1 MGILYGSRFWAEK
14 SLSHRPKNSGGWKS
28 QEELPGIRR
37 KICRFDMGRK
47 AKDQNVS
54 LECANCTTATKL
66 TFLWQACKQSLG
78 GTTKNTGVPVL
89 VEHGH
94 PGNFGIP
101 NTVEEPYP
109 KGSKGISFEQ
119 QKNLFQI
126 FLSGVFLHVLQTFF
140 TLAFWETPW
149 NPCWEIWFF
158 NNGWSSSTAPPG
170 CDMGTFLNVDAIGT
184 RWDPT
189 SYKWGYGVAING

>member
-1 MGILYGSRFWAEK
+1 MPILTKKKRHSREIPGTPNDVGPPNHPYYSPIPLPFSNPLKYGNFVWVPILGRKIYK
-14 SLSHRPKNSGGWKS
+14 SSPQKL
-28 QEELPGIRR
+28 GIRR
-37 KICRFDMGRK
+37 RPWADSKRERK

-119 QKNLFQI
+119 QKI
-126 FLSGVFLHVLQTFF
+126 
-140 TLAFWETPW
+140 
-149 NPCWEIWFF
+149 
-158 NNGWSSSTAPPG
+158 SSRS
-170 CDMGTFLNVDAIGT
+170 F
-184 RWDPT
+184 
-189 SYKWGYGVAING
+189 